1 MKSIIPHGSSR
12 NGERHAVRIAGRGPL
27 AGYVR
32 VASGFGSRLRGLLGT
47 RALDP
52 GHGLLLVPCT
62 SIHMFFM
69 SIPLDVAFLDADGM
83 VVDIYKNIKPWRMSR
98 LHPEAFAALELAAG
112 TFEAAGLERGDRL
125 EFTRLASTPEV
136 TG

>member
-12 NGERHAVRIAGRGPL
+12 NGERHAVLIAGRGPL
-27 AGYVR
+27 AGCVR

-47 RALDP
+47 RALAP
-52 GHGLLLVPCT
+52 GQGLLLVPCT

-69 SIPLDVAFLDADGM
+69 SIPLDVAFLADDG
-83 VVDIYKNIKPWRMSR
+83 VVVALYNNIRPWRMSR

-112 TFEAAGLERGDRL
+112 TFEAAGLRRGDRL
-125 EFTRLASTPEV
+125 EFTQVMSSEKST
-136 TG
+136 G